1 MKKLHNL
8 RWVIYLSSIF
18 CLLGSGSVIAQEA
31 EGVTAS
37 LAYYALD
44 NVFLLF
50 CAVLVFMMQP
60 GFALLEAGLNPV
72 KNTVHVTFKN
82 MIDLS
87 FGILLFYFVGYS
99 LMYGADASG
108 GLGLIGWSGFGI
120 SSEVNPADIG
130 PGTLHPQVDW
140 LFQVAFAA
148 TAATIVGGAITGRM
162 TLKAYIVLHR
172 FHDCY
177 RLSD

>member
-1 MKKLHNL
+1 MKTL
-8 RWVIYLSSIF
+8 LSSRWTIF
-18 CLLGSGSVIAQEA
+18 FILLLCIFGTGSVLAQEEEA
-31 EGVTAS
+31 VTAD

-87 FGILLFYFVGYS
+87 FGILLYFLVGYS
-99 LMYGADASG
+99 LMYGRPGAC
-108 GLGLIGWSGFGI
+108 GLERVRNF
-120 SSEVNPADIG
+120 
-130 PGTLHPQVDW
+130 
-140 LFQVAFAA
+140 F
-148 TAATIVGGAITGRM
+148 
-162 TLKAYIVLHR
+162 
-172 FHDCY
+172 
-177 RLSD
+177 

>member
-1 MKKLHNL
+1 MGSLHKL
-8 RWVIYLSSIF
+8 RWAIYLSLGL
-18 CLLGSGSVIAQEA
+18 CLFGSGTVLAQETEA
-31 EGVTAS
+31 VTAG

-108 GLGLIGWSGFGI
+108 GLGLIGWSGF
-120 SSEVNPADIG
+120 
-130 PGTLHPQVDW
+130 
-140 LFQVAFAA
+140 
-148 TAATIVGGAITGRM
+148 
-162 TLKAYIVLHR
+162 
-172 FHDCY
+172 
-177 RLSD
+177 